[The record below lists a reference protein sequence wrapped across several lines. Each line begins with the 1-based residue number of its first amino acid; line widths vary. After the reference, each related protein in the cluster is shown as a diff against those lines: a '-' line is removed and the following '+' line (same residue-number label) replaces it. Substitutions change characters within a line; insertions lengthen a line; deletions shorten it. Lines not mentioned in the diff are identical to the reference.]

1 MIMHQILQLFTVCT
15 VCTFVIYFI
24 YFPYLMCSKPLRW
37 YVFAINK
44 CDAILVIIPPFNAIQ
59 NYTFYKDIFVN
70 KTHKK
75 IFPLL
80 PKVFLWVFFFGLP
93 KIWISLHWFRFCNF
107 YWLFFFSVFSFG
119 FSWTILK
126 LVVFNAST
134 Q

>member
-1 MIMHQILQLFTVCT
+1 MHQILQLFTVCT

-80 PKVFLWVFFFGLP
+80 PKVFLWGFFLDYQRYEFHCIGLDFVIFIDCFFLVFFL
-93 KIWISLHWFRFCNF
+93 
-107 YWLFFFSVFSFG
+107 
-119 FSWTILK
+119 
-126 LVVFNAST
+126 LVLVEQF
-134 Q
+134 